1 MVALTQ
7 ILPTG
12 TELPVRST
20 RREGNGKS
28 RSANLAIDQFPFLA
42 ARVEAKICHANKLF
56 ATSDNVMYV
65 RSPIR

>member
-7 ILPTG
+7 ILPIG
-12 TELPVRST
+12 TELPVRCS
-20 RREGNGKS
+20 RSDGSGKS
-28 RSANLAIDQFPFLA
+28 RSASLAIDQLPVLA

-56 ATSDNVMYV
+56 ATIDNVMYV